1 MPSLYNRYSLQI
13 KLRILEAARSGGDWE
28 LIAETNNV
36 NINTARSWLHCYP
49 KTSDVLHPRPRGGKQ
64 QQKMTTNAVTYLLS
78 ELSIDP
84 DLTLIQLADKF
95 DTQCAISVCP
105 QTITHHLDGNL
116 IIMKQFHKEPQY
128 MNAEVNKFKRR
139 ESLIRLQELQA
150 MGKSIIYMDKTN
162 FNMSSSPTRG
172 RRIRGRRAVKKVLAG
187 GGQNLQVI
195 ACIGKGGAVHYE
207 TKLEAINIS
216 IPTSSFG
223 TLCAMFA
230 EPDFQDATLLRLGPY
245 SPMLNLIENV
255 FSAFKSKVKGYVTE
269 HRLQIIAVAAGNDD
283 EGTPSAF
290 SAESCAD
297 FVPRVATAQLC
308 ASCYR
313 HTLTFHVKV
322 TDLED
327 IPVGR

>member
-1 MPSLYNRYSLQI
+1 MWSWPKGFAHGSAPKILARRRRAANSLEVAWLRCLLLNSFHFATFFLLKMPSLYNRYSLQI

-64 QQKMTTNAVTYLLS
+64 QQKMMTDAVTYLLS

-139 ESLIRLQELQA
+139 ESLI
-150 MGKSIIYMDKTN
+150 
-162 FNMSSSPTRG
+162 
-172 RRIRGRRAVKKVLAG
+172 
-187 GGQNLQVI
+187 
-195 ACIGKGGAVHYE
+195 H
-207 TKLEAINIS
+207 
-216 IPTSSFG
+216 
-223 TLCAMFA
+223 FA
-230 EPDFQDATLLRLGPY
+230 
-245 SPMLNLIENV
+245 
-255 FSAFKSKVKGYVTE
+255 
-269 HRLQIIAVAAGNDD
+269 
-283 EGTPSAF
+283 
-290 SAESCAD
+290 
-297 FVPRVATAQLC
+297 PRVATAQLC

>member
-64 QQKMTTNAVTYLLS
+64 QQKMTTDAVTYLLS

-195 ACIGKGGAVHYE
+195 ACIGKGGAFANVRNIVVVLDNALCHARA
-207 TKLEAINIS
+207 EAV
-216 IPTSSFG
+216 
-223 TLCAMFA
+223 FA

-297 FVPRVATAQLC
+297 FAPRVATAQLC